1 MKRTQNKKKEQ
12 ASLRVVGTHLAAGL
26 RGPTSPL
33 PGSSRQAGPPH
44 PSSTPPRCQRGRLFV
59 ISDLQAGTTLHR
71 SPFGGGGR
79 VVVVVATAA
88 TAAGGGADERVGS
101 GAALFSE
108 RELKLDVKFGDS
120 EEETST

>member
-1 MKRTQNKKKEQ
+1 MGEE
-12 ASLRVVGTHLAAGL
+12 SFVVGQSKADTKEEKKNKQTCELFGAHLAAGL

-44 PSSTPPRCQRGRLFV
+44 PSSAPPRCQRGRLFV

-71 SPFGGGGR
+71 SLFGGSGR

-88 TAAGGGADERVGS
+88 SAAEGVLTNVLVLMILLGNSVTR
-101 GAALFSE
+101 F
-108 RELKLDVKFGDS
+108 
-120 EEETST
+120 